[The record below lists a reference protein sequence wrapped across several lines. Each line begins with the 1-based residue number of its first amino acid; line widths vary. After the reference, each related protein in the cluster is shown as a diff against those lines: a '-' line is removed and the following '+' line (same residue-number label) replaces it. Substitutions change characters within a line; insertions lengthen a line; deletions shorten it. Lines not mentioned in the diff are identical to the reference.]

1 MSIYQ
6 HFRQEEKEF
15 IDQVLDWKNDVEFQ
29 YAPKLTGFLDP
40 REQFIVQSVAGSA
53 CNVRFF
59 SGMKKGGERARAI
72 LYPDYYEPSEDD
84 FEICLFEIQYP
95 AKFVTLSHPE
105 VLGSLTGLGL
115 KRNKF
120 GDILIKDHRIQFFAA
135 KEISDFIK
143 THLQFV
149 GRTKVSVEE
158 KNLDECIQTEE
169 NLDQIVT
176 TVSSLRLD
184 VVLSGAGRSSRQKVQ
199 TLIRQGFVKV
209 NWKVVETPS
218 YMLEEGDLLSAR
230 GIGRIR
236 LLSVGERT
244 KKGKWRITLGK
255 YK

>member
-72 LYPDYYEPSEDD
+72 LYPDYYEPSEVD